1 MFNLV
6 KKVKWLLLIA
16 LLLCKVPLCAQ
27 YLKTLVIDAGHGGK
41 DPGCHGDL
49 YKEKDVALAVALRLG
64 ALIDS
69 AYPQI
74 KIIYTRDADVF
85 VALEERA
92 QIANR
97 AKADLFI
104 SIHCNAAGKALT
116 FSDPKTG
123 KQKTKYYTNK
133 RGKRVPIE
141 TTNPIPYGSETYVM
155 GLKNEDGKMQVAS
168 RENSVMLLEDQYEKT
183 YQGFD
188 PEKEESYIIMSNY
201 TQSYVLQSA
210 MLGKHIQEAYG
221 NLAGRIDKG
230 VHRQSIWV
238 LWRTAMPSVLTEI
251 GYLTNPKEECFL
263 GHKNGQYRLA
273 WAIFSGFCN
282 YKNTLEAASE
292 KLNLKVSKIKNEN
305 LENINLCEGWFMPEN
320 NSSKDLQRLD
330 NITPVPEA
338 TKGYVYKIQIMS
350 SAKKLNPNDAVF
362 SGLQNIT
369 FYELG
374 GIYKYTCDSF
384 KNKEDALL
392 RLNEIKALGFSGAFL
407 VVFKDGVR
415 VPFDR

>member
-16 LLLCKVPLCAQ
+16 HLLHQAPLCAQ

-49 YKEKDVALAVALRLG
+49 YNEKDVALAVALRLG

-69 AYPQI
+69 AFPQI
-74 KIIYTRDADVF
+74 KVIYTRNTDVF
-85 VALEERA
+85 VALEDRA

-116 FSDPKTG
+116 ISDPKTG
-123 KQKTKYYTNK
+123 KQKIKYYTNK
-133 RGKRVPIE
+133 RGKRVPVE

-201 TQSYVLQSA
+201 TQAYVLQSA

-282 YKNTLEAASE
+282 YKNTLEPAPV
-292 KLNLKVSKIKNEN
+292 KLNSTVSKIKNEN
-305 LENINLCEGWFMPEN
+305 LENINLCENWFVSESAVPTEI
-320 NSSKDLQRLD
+320 QRVD
-330 NITPVPEA
+330 TVTPIAEVP
-338 TKGYVYKIQIMS
+338 KGTVYKIQIMS
-350 SAKKLNPNDAVF
+350 STKKLSPNDAAF
-362 SGLQNIT
+362 SGLQNVSY
-369 FYELG
+369 YELG
-374 GIYKYTCDSF
+374 GIYKYTCGSF
-384 KNKEDALL
+384 KIKEEALI
-392 RLNEIKALGFSGAFL
+392 RLNEVKALGFSGAFL

-415 VPFDR
+415 VPFEH

>member
-6 KKVKWLLLIA
+6 KKVKWSLLIVLLLFNA
-16 LLLCKVPLCAQ
+16 PLNAQ

-41 DPGCHGDL
+41 DPGCHGDT

-69 AYPQI
+69 AFPQI
-74 KIIYTRDADVF
+74 KVIYTRNADVF
-85 VALEERA
+85 VALEDRA

-97 AKADLFI
+97 AKADLFM

-116 FSDPKTG
+116 ISDPKTG
-123 KQKTKYYTNK
+123 KQKIKYYTNK
-133 RGKRVPIE
+133 RGKRVPVEII
-141 TTNPIPYGSETYVM
+141 NPIPYGSETYVM

-201 TQSYVLQSA
+201 TQAYVLQSA

-282 YKNTLEAASE
+282 YKNTLEAVPV
-292 KLNLKVSKIKNEN
+292 KLNSTVSKMKNEN
-305 LENINLCEGWFMPEN
+305 LENINLCENWFVPE
-320 NSSKDLQRLD
+320 SVISKEKQRLD
-330 NITPVPEA
+330 TAAPMPEVPE
-338 TKGYVYKIQIMS
+338 GIIYKIQILS
-350 SAKKLNPNDAVF
+350 SAKKLSPNDAAF
-362 SGLQNIT
+362 SDLQNVSY
-369 FYELG
+369 YELG
-374 GIYKYTCDSF
+374 GIYKYTCGSF
-384 KNKEDALL
+384 KIKEEALICLNKVKD
-392 RLNEIKALGFSGAFL
+392 LGFSGAFL

-415 VPFDR
+415 VPFEH